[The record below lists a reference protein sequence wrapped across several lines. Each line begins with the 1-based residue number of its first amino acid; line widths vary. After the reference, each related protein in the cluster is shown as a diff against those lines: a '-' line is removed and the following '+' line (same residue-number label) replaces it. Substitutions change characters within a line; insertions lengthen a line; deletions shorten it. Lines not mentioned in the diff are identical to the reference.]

1 MGSRQQDVDGFKNS
15 NPAGSGFGDNLFW
28 DHRAIRLMKL
38 MASTTLSA
46 DINTKQ
52 AVQFSASF
60 VTLLF
65 ASF

>member
-1 MGSRQQDVDGFKNS
+1 
-15 NPAGSGFGDNLFW
+15 LTW
-28 DHRAIRLMKL
+28 DHRTIRLMKL
-38 MASTTLSA
+38 NSVNNAVSCYKA
-46 DINTKQ
+46 